1 MIDSASYHCYAFA
14 SGPVLM
20 DSLPLSLD
28 PDRNDDH
35 YQDDHDY
42 DDDDDDDQDDDD
54 HVYDDQDGF
63 LTFVAGP

>member
-42 DDDDDDDQDDDD
+42 DDHVQDDHAHHDDVDDDE
-54 HVYDDQDGF
+54 
-63 LTFVAGP
+63 AK